1 MLSKIENLGE
11 HRRDLRLK
19 CQFNHR
25 MNLQRERERE
35 RERRALNVRD
45 SRNESKT
52 NIQRERERERL
63 VKYIKN

>member
-1 MLSKIENLGE
+1 MLAKIENLGE

-25 MNLQRERERE
+25 MNLQRERK
-35 RERRALNVRD
+35 RALNVRD

-52 NIQRERERERL
+52 NIQIEREREIL
-63 VKYIKN
+63 VKYITN

>member
-1 MLSKIENLGE
+1 MLLKIENLGE

-35 RERRALNVRD
+35 RERERRALNVRD

-52 NIQRERERERL
+52 NIQREREREIG
-63 VKYIKN
+63 KIY

>member
-19 CQFNHR
+19 WQFNHR

-35 RERRALNVRD
+35 RERE
-45 SRNESKT
+45 ES
-52 NIQRERERERL
+52 IECERF
-63 VKYIKN
+63 KK